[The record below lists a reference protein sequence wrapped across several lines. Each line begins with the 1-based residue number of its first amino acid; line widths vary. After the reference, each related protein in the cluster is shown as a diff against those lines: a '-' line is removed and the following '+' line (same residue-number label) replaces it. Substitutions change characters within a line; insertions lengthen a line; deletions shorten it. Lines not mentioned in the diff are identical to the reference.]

1 VTALLEYLDLVVQAL
16 SLQVVIFSAAEEYLF
31 DFYNLFTLLL
41 WLCGDHNRTDIPFVR
56 TCK

>member
-31 DFYNLFTLLL
+31 DF
-41 WLCGDHNRTDIPFVR
+41 
-56 TCK
+56 